1 MHVFS
6 ALCFNK
12 NIAINDTFF
21 FPFVVA
27 DAPNLQTLHVNGQKT
42 KKARMHEGEEV
53 TIRCQFDSN
62 PAPSVRWF
70 NEKDKTHTLAEQSLA
85 DQEPLVTMENAF
97 PRMTYTSEFVL
108 SNAQCSDTSIY
119 TCTARNELGSGSDGR
134 VELVVVCE

>member
-1 MHVFS
+1 M
-6 ALCFNK
+6 NRQ
-12 NIAINDTFF
+12 
-21 FPFVVA
+21 
-27 DAPNLQTLHVNGQKT
+27 QTN
-42 KKARMHEGEEV
+42 KARMYEGENV

-62 PAPSVRWF
+62 PAPSVRWY
-70 NEKDKTHTLAEQSLA
+70 NEKDKTHTLAEHNLA
-85 DQEPLVTMENAF
+85 DQRPLVTTEDAF